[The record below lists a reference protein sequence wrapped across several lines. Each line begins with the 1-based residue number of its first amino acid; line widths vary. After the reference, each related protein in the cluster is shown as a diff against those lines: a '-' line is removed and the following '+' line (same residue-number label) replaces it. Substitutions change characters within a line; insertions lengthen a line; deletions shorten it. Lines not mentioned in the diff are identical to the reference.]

1 MKGLIRHISAL
12 EMKRLIIL
20 ISLFSVTSFLAG
32 QKPADYDDQLKAM
45 YNNTVELI
53 TVDDLSNEMK
63 TTSELVL
70 LDTREMNEFK
80 VSHIEG
86 ARYIGYNNFSISSL
100 KDIPKDTEIVVYCS
114 LGVRSEQ
121 IGEKLKEAGF
131 KNVKNLYG
139 GIFEWKYQEQVII
152 DKKGNETDEVH
163 TYDKEWSKW
172 LLKGNKVY

>member
-1 MKGLIRHISAL
+1 MKGLIRLISVSK
-12 EMKRLIIL
+12 MKSLIL
-20 ISLFSVTSFLAG
+20 FISLFCVTSFLAG
-32 QKPADYDDQLKAM
+32 QKPADYDFQLKAM
-45 YNNTVELI
+45 YQNSVELI
-53 TVDDLSNEMK
+53 SVDDLSNEMK

-100 KDIPKDTEIVVYCS
+100 NDIPKDAEIVVYCS

-131 KNVKNLYG
+131 ENVKNLYG
-139 GIFEWKYQEQVII
+139 GIFEWKYQDQVVI

-163 TYDKEWSKW
+163 TYDEEWSKW